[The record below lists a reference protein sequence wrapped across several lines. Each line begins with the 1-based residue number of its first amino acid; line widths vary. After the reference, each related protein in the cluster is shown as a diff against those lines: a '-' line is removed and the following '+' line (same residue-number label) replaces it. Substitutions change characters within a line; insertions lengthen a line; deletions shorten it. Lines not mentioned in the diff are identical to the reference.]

1 MTPLPPNPLPAML
14 DPCFSNKPSPY
25 SQSGLADVCGSRI
38 APDSIGWYRRRNLL
52 RLPNS
57 PIKTCVHPEMEFWL
71 GDVGS
76 YDPRAQ
82 MRQPAIQDWPMTAI
96 VPQIVVWGEKMPF
109 PVPPMTY
116 VIAYRYLHSNPQ
128 TLPERGWV
136 MRLRERFPEGS
147 QLILFFFHSHKLKLG
162 LWGLT
167 DFWYHPFLDQF
178 DAVIMP
184 DFSAF
189 SDDPVPQYLLG
200 ERMQQIFASEGTAAG
215 KVTIPSI
222 AWSSEKSLRRQLE
235 LWTSQYPRVN
245 TIHLDCDGSNVDKTL
260 WAWRWLYAM
269 EKYCAGRDHIRWL
282 ISGMSSGWVIREL
295 NRIFPKKNYCLM
307 PSVSSFIGATK
318 GSTDPEW
325 QGQKFR
331 SKMLQLQALRN
342 GDEVAELGE
351 RPDYWPKYSDI
362 KAYQET
368 KELEEKEQG

>member
-1 MTPLPPNPLPAML
+1 
-14 DPCFSNKPSPY
+14 
-25 SQSGLADVCGSRI
+25 
-38 APDSIGWYRRRNLL
+38 
-52 RLPNS
+52 
-57 PIKTCVHPEMEFWL
+57 
-71 GDVGS
+71 
-76 YDPRAQ
+76 
-82 MRQPAIQDWPMTAI
+82 
-96 VPQIVVWGEKMPF
+96 
-109 PVPPMTY
+109 
-116 VIAYRYLHSNPQ
+116 
-128 TLPERGWV
+128 
-136 MRLRERFPEGS
+136 
-147 QLILFFFHSHKLKLG
+147 
-162 LWGLT
+162 
-167 DFWYHPFLDQF
+167 
-178 DAVIMP
+178 MP

-362 KAYQET
+362 KAYQEK